1 MLSIRRGICGSTTAG
16 NGFTLAE
23 VLITLGIIGVVAAMT
38 LPVLSTK
45 IRNNELETGF
55 KKAYSNLNQVMAL
68 INYEMGG
75 ALNNDDYNRTRSFKK
90 TLSEKFKGIDCD
102 KSENIN
108 CVNPDDMPYKNFN
121 GKAIARKTWFDD
133 GQFIT
138 PDGMLFMIQNS
149 DMTVNGHEKILAV
162 TVDVNGI
169 NKKPNRWGQDLFTF
183 QFVKGKLVPL
193 GADTSALPYKDFP
206 QYCSAN
212 NTEQENGSACAYR
225 AISEKDFFK
234 SLR

>member
-1 MLSIRRGICGSTTAG
+1 MLSIRRGIYGSKAAC

-55 KKAYSNLNQVMAL
+55 KKAYTSLSQAMSL

-75 ALNNDDYNRTRSFKK
+75 HLDEDEYHITRTFKK
-90 TLSEKFKGIDCD
+90 VLSEKFKGIDCD
-102 KSENIN
+102 KSSNIN
-108 CVNPDDMPYKNFN
+108 CVHPDDMPYKNFN
-121 GKAIARKTWFDD
+121 GKSIARKTWFDD

-149 DMTVNGHEKILAV
+149 AMTVNGQDNILAI

-169 NKKPNRWGQDLFTF
+169 NKNPNRWGQDLFTF

-193 GADTSALPYKDFP
+193 GADNSVLPYKDFP

-225 AISEKDFFK
+225 AIAEKDYFK
-234 SLR
+234 NLR